1 MNNGIILNLQQTNS
15 SIKTVPLNPPN
26 SKSVPPNFF
35 SKFILLGEDDIDD
48 EDLLKEIFS
57 DIDRAIGLRFIN
69 TGRKVLSV
77 LESMPEGELPSLI
90 VLDYNMPE
98 LNGAEILKILKDNP
112 RYDHIPKIIWSTSGS
127 DVYKKKCLELGAK
140 EYVIKPSSIN
150 DLSIIARR
158 LVALC

>member
-1 MNNGIILNLQQTNS
+1 M
-15 SIKTVPLNPPN
+15 PLTPPDQ
-26 SKSVPPNFF
+26 KAIAPDLYP
-35 SKFILLGEDDIDD
+35 KFILLGEDDIDD

-57 DIDRAIGLRFIN
+57 DIDSTIALQFIN
-69 TGRKVLSV
+69 TGRKVLST
-77 LESMPEGELPSLI
+77 LEAMSSHHLPSLI

-112 RYDHIPKIIWSTSGS
+112 RYDHIPKVIWSTSGS

-150 DLSIIARR
+150 DLTAIVLR
-158 LVALC
+158 LVALADMQKKPSV

>member
-1 MNNGIILNLQQTNS
+1 M
-15 SIKTVPLNPPN
+15 PLTPPDQ
-26 SKSVPPNFF
+26 KAVAPHLIP
-35 SKFILLGEDDIDD
+35 KFILLGEDDIDD

-57 DIDRAIGLRFIN
+57 DIDNSIALQFIN

-77 LESMPEGELPSLI
+77 LEAMSSGQLPSLI

-112 RYDHIPKIIWSTSGS
+112 RYDHIPKVIWSTSGS

-150 DLSIIARR
+150 DLSAIARR
-158 LVALC
+158 LLALC